1 MYLLPQYFVYI
12 YISTT
17 FYYMH
22 TQKVKNNLEYTS
34 FFTDS
39 YQNTKNTAAFAKDLI
54 APPLWCKG
62 FCDAAAAVTQSY
74 IGIEPQRIE
83 EAILNHADLL

>member
-17 FYYMH
+17 FYYMY
-22 TQKVKNNLEYTS
+22 TQKVKNNLEYTL

-54 APPLWCKG
+54 APLFGAKAFATQPPPLH
-62 FCDAAAAVTQSY
+62 S
-74 IGIEPQRIE
+74 
-83 EAILNHADLL
+83 AILALSLRESKRRF